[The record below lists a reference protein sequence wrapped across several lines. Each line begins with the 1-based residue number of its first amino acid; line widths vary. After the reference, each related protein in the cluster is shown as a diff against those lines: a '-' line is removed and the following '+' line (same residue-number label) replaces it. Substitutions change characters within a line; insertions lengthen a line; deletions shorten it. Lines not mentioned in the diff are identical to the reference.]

1 MNDKRILTTGE
12 IANYCGV
19 NFRTVIRWIQRG
31 QLRAYQL
38 PGRGDNRVEVHN
50 FILFLREN
58 NIPIPRDFLH
68 LARRVLVV
76 EDDPVVA
83 QTIERVLV
91 KHNFDVFNAQD
102 GFSAGSLLREHLPC
116 VMTLDLRMPG
126 LGGFDVIEYVRLAPD
141 LSRTKILVVSAL
153 EDIELDRARLLGADD
168 ILQKPFELEEL
179 ARRVVRLAGVEL
191 RA

>member
-1 MNDKRILTTGE
+1 MNDKRTLTTGE

-38 PGRGDNRVEVHN
+38 PGRGDNRVEVNN
-50 FILFLREN
+50 FISFLREN

-76 EDDPVVA
+76 EKEPTVA
-83 QTIERVLV
+83 KAIEVTLR
-91 KHNFDVFNAQD
+91 KHNFDVYMAQD
-102 GFSAGSLLREHLPC
+102 GFCAGSLLREHLPA
-116 VMTLDLRMPG
+116 VMTIDLRVPG
-126 LGGFDVIEYVRLAPD
+126 LGGFDVIEYVRLAPE
-141 LSRTKILVVSAL
+141 LAKTKILVISAM
-153 EDIELDRARLLGADD
+153 DQADLDRARLLGADD
-168 ILQKPFELEEL
+168 ILAKPFDPEEL
-179 ARRVVRLAGVEL
+179 ARRVVRLAGSDL